1 MARLDTLIRSARLVD
16 GTGGPERSADVAIA
30 RDRIAAVADAGSIE
44 PSEATEVVDGTG
56 LVLTPGFVDPHTH
69 YDAQLFWDPH
79 ATPSS
84 LHGVTT
90 VIGGNCG
97 FTIAPLAPDDDL
109 FEVLGIDSLQALDLL
124 TDLEDAFDV
133 EIPDYEVQGVNTL
146 GGLAELI
153 EARR

>member
-1 MARLDTLIRSARLVD
+1 MILDTLKKL
-16 GTGGPERSADVAIA
+16 
-30 RDRIAAVADAGSIE
+30 AVQRFGAKA
-44 PSEATEVVDGTG
+44 EA
-56 LVLTPGFVDPHTH
+56 
-69 YDAQLFWDPH
+69 
-79 ATPSS
+79 
-84 LHGVTT
+84 
-90 VIGGNCG
+90 
-97 FTIAPLAPDDDL
+97 LAPDDDL

>member
-1 MARLDTLIRSARLVD
+1 MTLETLKKL
-16 GTGGPERSADVAIA
+16 
-30 RDRIAAVADAGSIE
+30 AVKRFGAKA
-44 PSEATEVVDGTG
+44 EA
-56 LVLTPGFVDPHTH
+56 LK
-69 YDAQLFWDPH
+69 A
-79 ATPSS
+79 
-84 LHGVTT
+84 
-90 VIGGNCG
+90 
-97 FTIAPLAPDDDL
+97 DDDL